1 MEEKIRKAM
10 ESIEPQAGARER
22 IRAAAQRKAERR
34 TLVRRRVMRFAAS
47 AAGLLVVL
55 SIGGLLL
62 LREGPAKRLG
72 VSPATGLACPEPPT
86 GASEV
91 EYRADGT
98 VAFSYGGRRYEV
110 QAVSAASS
118 SGAAD
123 DGMKVYQTAG
133 QGEAMKGD
141 EEHAGGSSDGMIGS
155 GYRGQAAEEEA
166 VVWEVDGVE
175 CRITSPDGATKEQL
189 WEMAEKMGA

>member
-34 TLVRRRVMRFAAS
+34 TQARRRALRFAAS

-62 LREGPAKRLG
+62 LREAPVKHLRA
-72 VSPATGLACPEPPT
+72 SPATGLACPEPPA

-91 EYRADGT
+91 EYRTDGT
-98 VAFSYGGRRYEV
+98 VAFSYGGRRYEAQV
-110 QAVSAASS
+110 MRGAPSA
-118 SGAAD
+118 GAED
-123 DGMKVYQTAG
+123 GGMKVYQTAG
-133 QGEAMKGD
+133 QDEAMKGD
-141 EEHAGGSSDGMIGS
+141 EEHAGGSADGTIGS
-155 GYRGQAAEEEA
+155 GYRGQAAAGEA

-175 CRITSPDGATKEQL
+175 CRITSPDGATEEQL
-189 WEMAEKMGA
+189 WETARKMGA

>member
-34 TLVRRRVMRFAAS
+34 TQARRRVLRFAAS

-62 LREGPAKRLG
+62 LREAPVKHLRT
-72 VSPATGLACPEPPT
+72 SPATGLACPEPPA

-110 QAVSAASS
+110 QAVSAAPS
-118 SGAAD
+118 SGAED
-123 DGMKVYQTAG
+123 GGMKVYQTAG
-133 QGEAMKGD
+133 QGEAMKGND
-141 EEHAGGSSDGMIGS
+141 ERADGSSDGMIGS
-155 GYRGQAAEEEA
+155 GYRGQAAEEAA